1 MMRVALFY
9 IFVGLFGD
17 IMCNNNDPNV
27 CYSDDYPNE
36 GYTRSCS
43 RLCSTG
49 HSYEKRPY
57 TDGTLCY
64 VNREDESLYYLGHC
78 KDGQCIP
85 ENRGAGGK
93 LPHQWDAKY
102 HQCNDIKTN

>member
-1 MMRVALFY
+1 MMCVALFY

-17 IMCNNNDPNV
+17 IMCNNNDPYV

-49 HSYEKRPY
+49 HSYEERPY

-78 KDGQCIP
+78 EDGQCIP

-102 HQCNDIKTN
+102 HQCSDIKTN